1 MKGGRHVSDV
11 MDPSIEEMI
20 PRLHTLDQAR
30 ELLAVTEPL
39 GERRFEANPGVTF
52 EVQED
57 WGQVAE
63 GMAGSELTSSYV
75 RLGTGGERM
84 RMTKDALLEA
94 GAKVGI
100 PRKLQER
107 SPASWLEAG
116 LNFWFRGDGGWD
128 GRAFKAFVAGGAQP
142 RLVAFGSGSISPFS
156 NLGILDRVV
165 DGLQAHY
172 RVTAEDIYAD
182 YKLTH
187 NLELTSVRLVV
198 PGFVR
203 NIRGPGTADPSDMWS
218 TGVQFRNSQLGLR
231 PTTVDGYL
239 FRWRCTNGMIDTLVS
254 SGKFNRRAGGYED
267 SDVYD
272 WARAAVDGVLG
283 GLEHSLDGVQDSTA
297 VPVESDVNLVLDDLF
312 RQHRVPGKVGQEIVR
327 NMADTG
333 GALSMYSLMQAV
345 TQVAN
350 DTELSPAVTEKLLR
364 LGGHI
369 AHSAEKRCAAC
380 RRVMPED

>member
-1 MKGGRHVSDV
+1 
-11 MDPSIEEMI
+11 MDPSVEEMI
-20 PRLHTLDQAR
+20 PRLLTLDQAR
-30 ELLAVTEPL
+30 EALAVTEPL

-52 EVQED
+52 EVQGD
-57 WGQVAE
+57 WAEVAE
-63 GMAGSELTSSYV
+63 GLAGSDLTNSYAW
-75 RLGTGGERM
+75 LGAGGDRM
-84 RMTKDALLEA
+84 QLTKDALLEA

-100 PRKLQER
+100 PRRLQER
-107 SPASWLEAG
+107 SPASWLEDG
-116 LNFWFRGDGGWD
+116 LNFWFRGGNGDWD
-128 GRAFKAFVAGGAQP
+128 GRAFKAFVAGGSAEP

-156 NLGILDRVV
+156 NIAIMDRLV
-165 DGLQAHY
+165 DGLREHY
-172 RVTAEDIYAD
+172 RVSQDDIYAD
-182 YKLTH
+182 YKMTH

-198 PGFVR
+198 PGYVR
-203 NIRGPGTADPSDMWS
+203 NIRGPGTADPSDLWS
-218 TGVQFRNSQLGLR
+218 TGVQFRSSQLGMK

-254 SGKFNRRAGGYED
+254 SGKFNRRAGGYEEG
-267 SDVYD
+267 DVYD

-333 GALSMYSLMQAV
+333 GDLSMYSLMQAV

-350 DTELSPAVTEKLLR
+350 DTGLSPAVTEKLFR

-369 AHSAEKRCAAC
+369 AHSADRRCNAC